1 MSSNFQLS
9 NYLTQP
15 SLNGQKWLI
24 AIIAGVIAGILFAPV
39 TYGLTNSISKTLHGP
54 TLYVSTGGAT
64 GWGLLIHV
72 IIFTLII
79 RLLMGFH

>member
-9 NYLTQP
+9 NYFSQP
-15 SLNGQKWLI
+15 SLNGQKWII
-24 AIIAGVIAGILFAPV
+24 AIIAGVLAGIIFAPV
-39 TYGLTNSISKTLHGP
+39 TYSFTDSLSRRINGP

-72 IIFTLII
+72 IVFTLLI